1 MSFNANFSRRRR
13 GCYLL
18 KLYTPKYIQLIC
30 LLKMY
35 TTTYRL
41 EDASDNANVLST
53 KRKLLL
59 SSEEQFLKYYHLKA
73 KPLTVSTKL
82 RPIEYCNVR
91 KVGNHKD
98 AKETFPVL
106 PTLIMFQSFNT
117 NLGDF
122 GIILR
127 CRWCM

>member
-1 MSFNANFSRRRR
+1 
-13 GCYLL
+13 
-18 KLYTPKYIQLIC
+18 
-30 LLKMY
+30 MY

-82 RPIEYCNVR
+82 RPIVYCNIR

-98 AKETFPVL
+98 ARETLPVW
-106 PTLIMFQSFNT
+106 PTLIMYQSAV
-117 NLGDF
+117 
-122 GIILR
+122 I
-127 CRWCM
+127 

>member
-1 MSFNANFSRRRR
+1 
-13 GCYLL
+13 
-18 KLYTPKYIQLIC
+18 
-30 LLKMY
+30 MY

-82 RPIEYCNVR
+82 RPIVYCNIR

-98 AKETFPVL
+98 ARETLPVL
-106 PTLIMFQSFNT
+106 PTLIMYQSFDT
-117 NLGDF
+117 NFGDI
-122 GIILR
+122 GMI
-127 CRWCM
+127 